1 MSKSEIAGSYGSSGF
16 NFLRTLRTVF
26 HSGYTNLYSHQQC
39 IGVPFSPHPSQYLL
53 FVDFLMIAILTD
65 MRWYLIVIL
74 ICMSLISIVAYL
86 FMYLLAFYMS
96 SLEKCYLGPLPIFNW
111 IFLLLSCMSYLY
123 MLDPLLIISFSDIF
137 FPSRRLSFHFV
148 CGFLCCAETFKF
160 N

>member
-111 IFLLLSCMSYLY
+111 IFFVTELY
-123 MLDPLLIISFSDIF
+123 ELFIYVGPFIDHIIFRYFFPIQEAVFSFCLWFPLLCRNI
-137 FPSRRLSFHFV
+137 
-148 CGFLCCAETFKF
+148 
-160 N
+160 